1 MSFTA
6 NPFVVVLDANV
17 LFPVRIRD
25 VIFSFAK
32 EGLFRARLTDMILA
46 EWTRNL
52 LRLRAELE
60 ASIRRQ
66 EALIREHFEECFV
79 EGYEPL
85 IAGLD
90 LPDADDRHV
99 LAAAIRS
106 SAQVIVTENHKDF
119 PAVVLVQYD
128 VETLGADDFLAN
140 TYALFRRGAA
150 RTLRNMR

>member
-52 LRLRAELE
+52 LRLRPELE
-60 ASIRRQ
+60 VSIRRQ

-90 LPDADDRHV
+90 LPDVDDRHV
-99 LAAAIRS
+99 LAA
-106 SAQVIVTENHKDF
+106 VIQIVSTGEALMERRLSEIPSEDWG
-119 PAVVLVQYD
+119 D
-128 VETLGADDFLAN
+128 VRVDITPREACLDNL
-140 TYALFRRGAA
+140 
-150 RTLRNMR
+150 